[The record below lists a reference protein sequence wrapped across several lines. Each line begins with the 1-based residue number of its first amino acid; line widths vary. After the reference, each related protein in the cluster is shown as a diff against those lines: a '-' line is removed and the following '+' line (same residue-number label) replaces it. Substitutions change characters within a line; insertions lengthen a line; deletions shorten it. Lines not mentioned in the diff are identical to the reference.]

1 MSREVRREEKTRRRA
16 RGHCRP
22 SMIAGVGRGR
32 IRKSGRMLGAP
43 LPPSRSAVPR
53 RGPWTRCSAWSRG
66 WSARQTARGCGCSP
80 RASGCLAG
88 RDRSRRPGRGRTWCL
103 LMLSAWRGSSRAEG
117 CSATGSSRRSW
128 ESTARSCRSRPG
140 GRTRSSRWR
149 PRFACRNPGRTG
161 VSSRKTWRLFGETRG
176 RTSWREWCR
185 GAVVF
190 GRQSRCAGAKSSRV
204 SCVLRVWCG

>member
-1 MSREVRREEKTRRRA
+1 MRGSIEVGCVVERGEVEGREES
-16 RGHCRP
+16 RP

-32 IRKSGRMLGAP
+32 IQKSGRMLGAP
-43 LPPSRSAVPR
+43 LPPSRSAAPGR
-53 RGPWTRCSAWSRG
+53 DPQTRCSASSRG
-66 WSARQTARGCGCSP
+66 WCARPTARGRGCRP

-88 RDRSRRPGRGRTWCL
+88 RDRSHRPGRGRTWCS

-117 CSATGSSRRSW
+117 CSATASSRRSW
-128 ESTARSCRSRPG
+128 ESRARSCRSRPG
-140 GRTRSSRWR
+140 GTTRSSRWR

-185 GAVVF
+185 GLVLF
-190 GRQSRCAGAKSSRV
+190 GRQ
-204 SCVLRVWCG
+204 